1 MKDYI
6 IQRVSDMADYI
17 INTGCTLRFAAKI
30 FAVSKSTAHK
40 DMSERLYYIDKK
52 KFEEVRQKT
61 QINLSERHLRGGV
74 ATKNKYKK
82 LHLSYYNKIS
92 SK

>member
-6 IQRVSDMADYI
+6 VKRVTDMADYI
-17 INTGCTLRFAAKI
+17 VATGCTSRFAEKI

-40 DMSERLYYIDKK
+40 DMSERLRQVDEIRYESVRKRID
-52 KFEEVRQKT
+52 V
-61 QINLSERHLRGGV
+61 NLSERHLRGGV

-82 LHLSYYNKIS
+82 LRRMQVGLKKN
-92 SK
+92 

>member
-6 IQRVSDMADYI
+6 VKRVTDMADYI
-17 INTGCTLRFAAKI
+17 VATGCTLRFAAKI

-40 DMSERLYYIDKK
+40 DMSERLRQLDEIRYESVRKRID
-52 KFEEVRQKT
+52 V
-61 QINLSERHLRGGV
+61 NLSERHLRGGV

-82 LHLSYYNKIS
+82 LRRIQVGLKKN
-92 SK
+92 

>member
-6 IQRVSDMADYI
+6 VKRVTDMADYI
-17 INTGCTLRFAAKI
+17 VATGCTLRFDAKI

-40 DMSERLYYIDKK
+40 DMSERLMQVDESRYESVRKRID
-52 KFEEVRQKT
+52 V
-61 QINLSERHLRGGV
+61 NLSERHLRGGV

-82 LHLSYYNKIS
+82 LRRMQVGLKKN
-92 SK
+92 